1 MALTKATYSM
11 IAGAAANV
19 LDYGAVG
26 DGITND
32 SAAIIAAIAAS
43 DNVVI
48 PSGTFIVDSMIELG
62 VDKCL
67 YLSPGTTLQRSVS
80 GTTDPVIWLKGNSAG
95 LFGAGSAS
103 KILTAN
109 RCPNGVVR
117 LGHADMTA
125 SHANVNWC
133 TIKDVWIA
141 GSTQFGQTTGNNDVS
156 LMLCNPQF
164 SGFTSYFN
172 TIDNV
177 FLANA
182 NYGLW
187 LRGWANANKISNVFF
202 QRIGNTSLGNNLLYM
217 NGGLDNVISN
227 VFCHG
232 STNSQM
238 LVFEDLDNTSGGGFL
253 HVPSFNSVT
262 NFCAEPG
269 GASAVYLVTSA
280 TTATDNIIS
289 GNSNVV
295 NFGTQTTTFR
305 AQNTIVTNILT
316 KFRNIKRQGTGTALT
331 LSAGNITIIDLYHL
345 INPESSTS
353 DDLDNILNG
362 QAGDVVILGPNGGNT
377 ITVRDNSVSSGNIT
391 LDNDAA
397 FVMNGGDRISLIY
410 DGSFWRELSRSN
422 NTP

>member
-1 MALTKATYSM
+1 MALTKVTYSM

-80 GTTDPVIWLKGNSAG
+80 GTTDPVIWLKGNNSG
-95 LFGAGSAS
+95 LFGAGAAS
-103 KILTAN
+103 QILTAN
-109 RCPNGVVR
+109 RCPAGVVR

-141 GSTQFGQTTGNNDVS
+141 GSTQYGQTTGDNDVA
-156 LMLCNPQF
+156 LMLCNPQL

-280 TTATDNIIS
+280 TTATANIIS
-289 GNSNVV
+289 GNSNVA
-295 NFGTQTTTFR
+295 NFGIQTTTFR
-305 AQNTIVTNILT
+305 AQNTIVTNVLT

-331 LSAGNITIIDLYHL
+331 ISTGDITIVDLYHL
-345 INPESSTS
+345 VNPESSTS

-362 QAGDVVILGPNGGNT
+362 QAGDLVILGPNGGNT